1 MSIIGYPP
9 DFSTYIY
16 YRVSHDTGHLEILAK
31 SKAFYT
37 GWFFLTCAV
46 CSGLREEDR
55 HLWTLVM
62 LGAAGGRRARSHPL
76 LERQGGW
83 SGGDTKTETR
93 KENGVGA

>member
-1 MSIIGYPP
+1 MSIIGSPP

-62 LGAAGGRRARSHPL
+62 LGAAGGQAGQVSPTSGKAGGGGAR
-76 LERQGGW
+76 
-83 SGGDTKTETR
+83 
-93 KENGVGA
+93 

>member
-37 GWFFLTCAV
+37 GWFILTCTV

-62 LGAAGGRRARSHPL
+62 LGAAGGQAGQVSPTSGKAGGGGAR
-76 LERQGGW
+76 
-83 SGGDTKTETR
+83 
-93 KENGVGA
+93 